1 MSHHSRITAID
12 AIPVRLPRD
21 LDAARG
27 TAGTPNLLTG
37 DGDYRWSADYPCLYP
52 THIETALVR
61 VTLDSGLI
69 GWGEAQAPLAPEVA
83 CAIVERLLRPAIVGE
98 EFDGARETI
107 ERLWTRMYAAMRV
120 RGQTG
125 GFMLDAISGIDIALW
140 DLAGKLAD
148 KPVAALLAENPKTR
162 VPAYLSG
169 VAGPTL
175 HDKIHYAARYHDAG
189 FHIFKIYLES
199 DWNAILEQVDALHD
213 RLSGDVEVAVD
224 ALWHVDPHDAPRLD
238 NHGALWLECPLMPEE
253 FQAHLDLARHMS
265 TPLALGESYRTL
277 RELEP
282 FFDRRVMGWVQPD
295 LGRCGITE
303 SMRIAARA
311 ADTGVKV
318 VPHVSIAMGPQIA
331 AAIHFAAAAPA
342 CDLCEY
348 NPKVLDVANRF
359 VDSPIALDGPS
370 YIVPDRPGLGIE
382 VRI

>member
-1 MSHHSRITAID
+1 MKIATIE
-12 AIPVRLPRD
+12 AIPVRMARD
-21 LDAARG
+21 LDAATG
-27 TAGTPNLLTG
+27 TAGSPNLLLG
-37 DGDYRWSADYPCLYP
+37 EGDYRWSSDYPCLYP

-61 VTLDSGLI
+61 VTLDSGLV

-83 CAIVERLLRPAIVGE
+83 CMIVEKLLRPAIEGDAFE
-98 EFDGARETI
+98 GAREDI
-107 ERLWTRMYAAMRV
+107 ERLWSRMYAAMRV

-125 GFMLDAISGIDIALW
+125 GFMLDAISGVDLALW
-140 DLAGKLAD
+140 DLAGKIAG
-148 KPVAALLAENPKTR
+148 KPVAALLSESPRKT

-169 VAGPTL
+169 VAGATL
-175 HDKIHYAARYHDAG
+175 HDKIHYADRFHQDG
-189 FHIFKIYLES
+189 FRIFKIYHGS
-199 DWNAILEQVDALHD
+199 DWGAILDQVDALHD

-224 ALWHVDPHDAPRLD
+224 ALWHVLPSDAVRLD
-238 NHGALWLECPLMPEE
+238 SHDALWLECPLMPEE
-253 FQAHLDLARHMS
+253 FAAHLELARHLS

-295 LGRCGITE
+295 LGRVGITE

-311 ADTGVKV
+311 ASSGVRV

-342 CDLCEY
+342 CELCEY
-348 NPKVLDVANRF
+348 NPKVLEVANRF
-359 VDSPIALDGPS
+359 VDEPIRLEGAS
-370 YIVPDRPGLGIE
+370 YVVPDRPGLGID

>member
-1 MSHHSRITAID
+1 MRISSID

-21 LDAARG
+21 LDAATG

-37 DGDYRWSADYPCLYP
+37 GGADYRWSRDYPCLYP
-52 THIETALVR
+52 VNIETALVR
-61 VTLDSGLI
+61 VTLDNGLV

-83 CAIVERLLRPAIVGE
+83 CAIVERLLRPAVVRE
-98 EFDGARETI
+98 EFDGSRETI
-107 ERLWTRMYAAMRV
+107 ERLYARMYATMRV

-125 GFMLDAISGIDIALW
+125 GFMLDAISGVDIALW
-140 DLAGKLAD
+140 DLAGKIAG
-148 KPVAALLAENPKTR
+148 KPVAALLAESPKKT

-169 VAGPTL
+169 VAGADL
-175 HDKIHYAARYHDAG
+175 HARLHYADRFHQQG
-189 FHIFKIYLES
+189 FDIFKIYLES
-199 DWNAILEQVDALHD
+199 DWGAILEQVDALHD

-224 ALWHVDPHDAPRLD
+224 ALWHADPADAVRLD
-238 NHGALWLECPLMPEE
+238 NHDALWLECPLMPEE
-253 FQAHLDLARHMS
+253 FQAHLELARHMS

-282 FFDRRVMGWVQPD
+282 FFDRRVIGFVQPD

-311 ADTGVKV
+311 ASSGVKV

-348 NPKVLDVANRF
+348 NPRVLDVANRF
-359 VDSPIALDGPS
+359 VDVPIRLEGAAYAVS
-370 YIVPDRPGLGIE
+370 DRPGLGIE
-382 VRI
+382 VCVP